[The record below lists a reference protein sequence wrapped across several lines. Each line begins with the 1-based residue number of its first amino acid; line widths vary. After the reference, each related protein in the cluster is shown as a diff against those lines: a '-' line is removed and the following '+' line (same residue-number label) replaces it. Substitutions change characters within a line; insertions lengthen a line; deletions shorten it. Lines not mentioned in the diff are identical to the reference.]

1 MSDSAVDQDWMAVIG
16 RSLAH
21 MAMHAADID
30 HKTISERA
38 AFLENLGLNR
48 KEIAVMLGTSAASI
62 SELLRLKSKKEET
75 NAKSKKG
82 SR

>member
-48 KEIAVMLGTSAASI
+48 KEIAVMVGSSPASI
-62 SELLRLKSKKEET
+62 AELLRQKSKKEEG
-75 NAKSKKG
+75 NGKVKKG
-82 SR
+82 R